1 MRAVHSWRVR
11 LGRPRVAA
19 GVLSVALLGGVA
31 CQAAPSGPV
40 SVPLA
45 DAASARV
52 YEINTNDDWTGHIPL
67 TQGYTAR
74 LQLHLYTASGRE
86 VEPPRPLALSF
97 TFSPSTLA
105 DASVADSALLLFD
118 LTPSDSPGADGGM
131 TIKLTEDST
140 ETTKSF
146 GPFYI
151 LVHSAQ

>member
-1 MRAVHSWRVR
+1 M
-11 LGRPRVAA
+11 
-19 GVLSVALLGGVA
+19 
-31 CQAAPSGPV
+31 
-40 SVPLA
+40 PLT

-52 YEINTNDDWTGHIPL
+52 YEVHTNDDWTGHIPL
-67 TQGYTAR
+67 TEGYTVR
-74 LQLHLYTASGRE
+74 LQVRLYTASGRE
-86 VEPPRPLALSF
+86 VEPPHPLALSF

-118 LTPSDSPGADGGM
+118 LTPSDPPGADGGM

-140 ETTKSF
+140 QATKSF